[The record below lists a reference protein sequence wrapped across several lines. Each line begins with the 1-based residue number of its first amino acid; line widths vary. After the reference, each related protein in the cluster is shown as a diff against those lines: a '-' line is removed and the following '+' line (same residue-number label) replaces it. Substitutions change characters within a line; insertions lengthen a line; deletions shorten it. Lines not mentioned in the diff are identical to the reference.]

1 VAQRWQQYR
10 EIWSTVTE
18 TPPLSTLDETIESL
32 VPTLSKPKPQTLS
45 RSVFT

>member
-10 EIWSTVTE
+10 EVWSTVTK
-18 TPPLSTLDETIESL
+18 TPPPSTLDESIESL
-32 VPTLSKPKPQTLS
+32 VFT